1 MQGKSNKEHARNV
14 RFALVYRACLR
25 SKRYINWA
33 GERTREMKGTWET
46 LGRAPSQSLLLV
58 YLPFSCPSPSF
69 SACYAGEYLLCS
81 AVSAIGHGNSMK
93 YEQNNT
99 AGAPFSF
106 SSPVPS
112 LHFSSDCYAAGL
124 QGRS

>member
-58 YLPFSCPSPSF
+58 YLAFSCPSPSF
-69 SACYAGEYLLCS
+69 SACYAGEYLPCS
-81 AVSAIGHGNSMK
+81 AVNAIGHGNSIK

-99 AGAPFSF
+99 AGAPLSFLF
-106 SSPVPS
+106 SSPFAS
-112 LHFSSDCYAAGL
+112 FLKCLLRSWSSGP
-124 QGRS
+124 